1 MTAYNDSQNLSIY
14 SVSIFSLQ
22 ADVDEDKIKHFQKL
36 KELPPMQLRQVLVY
50 MVNWEQEK
58 GLKYTLMSTF
68 FCLCYHIYAF
78 HSVRHPRPPIL
89 PVYPIICI
97 GSYKEPLFQ
106 EILLYFL

>member
-36 KELPPMQLRQVLVY
+36 KELPPMQLRQVPVY

-58 GLKYTLMSTF
+58 GLKYTFVYIFLCLLSYICLS
-68 FCLCYHIYAF
+68 FCQASQTSYFAYFAYLSYNLY
-78 HSVRHPRPPIL
+78 RIL
-89 PVYPIICI
+89 
-97 GSYKEPLFQ
+97 
-106 EILLYFL
+106 